1 MDSVRQARRDR
12 VDADE
17 ELVTRLVQRA
27 HELASQRTDHS
38 TGPLWYDT
46 MLPTFIEVASGAG
59 KAAKAQQLIQL
70 AAGDRRVLARA
81 RRQVL
86 DEGDDHHTEQAAEL
100 LTEALLAAGSS

>member
-1 MDSVRQARRDR
+1 M
-12 VDADE
+12 DADE

-27 HELASQRTDHS
+27 HELAGQRTEHS

-46 MLPTFIEVASGAG
+46 MLPTLIEVASGAG
-59 KAAKAQQLIQL
+59 KAAKAQQLVQL

-81 RRQVL
+81 RRRVL
-86 DEGDDHHTEQAAEL
+86 DEGDDDRTEQAADL